1 LSQRK
6 KKPAAEGPDIIP
18 EQVEAEPGAETT
30 EEAAEETS
38 EAVAETVAGQAEELT
53 DPLQGLGQELAAA
66 REEARKNW
74 DLYLRERADLEN
86 ARKRH
91 QRDREE
97 AIRFANDRLLKE
109 MIPVLDNLER
119 AVGHCEQ
126 GTDDSQGLL
135 EGVNMTISQ
144 FRKVLEAFGIK
155 PINAVGEEFDP
166 NLHQAMG
173 HLESKDQAPNT
184 VVSEFQKGY
193 LLHDRLLRPSLVM
206 VAKAPTAETQDRD
219 GESREA

>member
-1 LSQRK
+1 MAK
-6 KKPAAEGPDIIP
+6 KSKKTAAPEPENVTKSAQEIPAG
-18 EQVEAEPGAETT
+18 ETT
-30 EEAAEETS
+30 EP
-38 EAVAETVAGQAEELT
+38 V
-53 DPLQGLGQELAAA
+53 DPLFELQNEVAAA
-66 REEARKNW
+66 KAEASKNW

-91 QRDREE
+91 QREKED

-119 AVGHCEQ
+119 AVEHAGQAGVEN
-126 GTDDSQGLL
+126 QGLL

-144 FRKVLEAFGIK
+144 FRKALEDFGVK
-155 PINAVGEEFDP
+155 PIKAIGDVFDP

-173 HLESKDQAPNT
+173 QVESAEQAPNT
-184 VVSEFQKGY
+184 VVTEFQKGY

-206 VAKAPTAETQDRD
+206 VAKAPVNAATDQKTDDASPAGT
-219 GESREA
+219 

>member
-1 LSQRK
+1 MAK
-6 KKPAAEGPDIIP
+6 KKKNKDTTEP
-18 EQVEAEPGAETT
+18 ELATEAPGQTADEAEVEIA
-30 EEAAEETS
+30 EEAP
-38 EAVAETVAGQAEELT
+38 L
-53 DPLQGLGQELAAA
+53 DPIEKLKQEISSAN
-66 REEARKNW
+66 EEARKNW

-91 QRDREE
+91 QREREE

-119 AVGHCEQ
+119 AVDHADQ
-126 GTDDSQGLL
+126 GNDDNQGLL
-135 EGVNMTISQ
+135 EGVNMTINQ
-144 FRKVLEAFGIK
+144 FRKALEDFGVK
-155 PINAVGEEFDP
+155 GINAIGAAFDP

-173 HLESKDQAPNT
+173 QVESGEHAPNT

-206 VAKAPTAETQDRD
+206 VAKVPEEKAVNDSDEQDTN
-219 GESREA
+219 EK

>member
-1 LSQRK
+1 LAK
-6 KKPAAEGPDIIP
+6 KKQTPASEKPETTA
-18 EQVEAEPGAETT
+18 EQVEETPDEEIAGT
-30 EEAAEETS
+30 AEEAA
-38 EAVAETVAGQAEELT
+38 
-53 DPLQGLGQELAAA
+53 DPLQELKQEIENAKQ
-66 REEARKNW
+66 EASKNW

-119 AVGHCEQ
+119 AVGHAEQ
-126 GTDDSQGLL
+126 GEDDNQGLL

-144 FRKVLEAFGIK
+144 FRKVLEDFGVK
-155 PINAVGEEFDP
+155 PINALGADFDP

-173 HLESKDQAPNT
+173 QVESEDQAPNT

-193 LLHDRLLRPSLVM
+193 LLNDRLLRPSLVM
-206 VAKAPTAETQDRD
+206 VAKAPSGETNEQ
-219 GESREA
+219 GSKINEEE

>member
-1 LSQRK
+1 LAK
-6 KKPAAEGPDIIP
+6 KKQTPASEKPETTA
-18 EQVEAEPGAETT
+18 EQVEETPGEEIAGTA
-30 EEAAEETS
+30 EEAA
-38 EAVAETVAGQAEELT
+38 
-53 DPLQGLGQELAAA
+53 DPLQELKQEIENAKQ
-66 REEARKNW
+66 EASKNW

-119 AVGHCEQ
+119 AVGHAEQ
-126 GTDDSQGLL
+126 GEDDNQGLL

-144 FRKVLEAFGIK
+144 FRKVLEDFGVK
-155 PINAVGEEFDP
+155 PINALGADFDP

-173 HLESKDQAPNT
+173 QVESEDQAPNT

-193 LLHDRLLRPSLVM
+193 LLNDRLLRPSLVM
-206 VAKAPTAETQDRD
+206 VAKAPSGETNEQ
-219 GESREA
+219 GSKMNEEE

>member
-1 LSQRK
+1 MAKRK
-6 KKPAAEGPDIIP
+6 KPS
-18 EQVEAEPGAETT
+18 
-30 EEAAEETS
+30 AAEEQDRNADQVVEEQNEPES
-38 EAVAETVAGQAEELT
+38 DEALTEATEAET
-53 DPLQGLGQELAAA
+53 DPLQELKQEVEEA
-66 REEARKNW
+66 REEAKKNW

-109 MIPVLDNLER
+109 MVPVLDNLER
-119 AVGHCEQ
+119 AVGHAEQ
-126 GTDDSQGLL
+126 GNDDSQGLL
-135 EGVNMTISQ
+135 EGVNMTINQ
-144 FRKVLEAFGIK
+144 FRKVLEDFGVK
-155 PINAVGEEFDP
+155 PINALGEDFDP

-173 HLESKDQAPNT
+173 QVESQEQAPNT

-206 VAKAPTAETQDRD
+206 VAKAPT
-219 GESREA
+219 GEKEDQGTEITEE

>member
-1 LSQRK
+1 MAK
-6 KKPAAEGPDIIP
+6 KKKNKDTTEPELATEAP
-18 EQVEAEPGAETT
+18 EQTADEAEVEIA
-30 EEAAEETS
+30 EEAP
-38 EAVAETVAGQAEELT
+38 L
-53 DPLQGLGQELAAA
+53 DPIEKLKQEISSAN
-66 REEARKNW
+66 EEARKNW

-91 QRDREE
+91 QREREE

-119 AVGHCEQ
+119 AVDHADQ
-126 GTDDSQGLL
+126 GNDDNQGLL
-135 EGVNMTISQ
+135 EGVNMTINQ
-144 FRKVLEAFGIK
+144 FRKALEDFGVK
-155 PINAVGEEFDP
+155 GINAIGAAFDP

-173 HLESKDQAPNT
+173 QVESGEHAPNT

-206 VAKAPTAETQDRD
+206 VAKAPEEKAVNDSDEQDTN
-219 GESREA
+219 EK

>member
-1 LSQRK
+1 LAKKDRK
-6 KKPAAEGPDIIP
+6 QDIP
-18 EQVEAEPGAETT
+18 EPKTTSDSAQQAPLEET
-30 EEAAEETS
+30 EEP
-38 EAVAETVAGQAEELT
+38 T
-53 DPLQGLGQELAAA
+53 DPLLELQDELVAAKT
-66 REEARKNW
+66 EASKNW

-119 AVGHCEQ
+119 AVEHAASGV
-126 GTDDSQGLL
+126 DDTQGLL
-135 EGVNMTISQ
+135 EGVNMTINQ
-144 FRKVLEAFGIK
+144 FRKAIEDFGVK
-155 PINAVGEEFDP
+155 PISAIGAAFDP

-173 HLESKDQAPNT
+173 HMESTEQAPNT
-184 VVSEFQKGY
+184 VVTEFQKGY

-206 VAKAPTAETQDRD
+206 VAKAPT
-219 GESREA
+219 GEKSARQADDSSATDE

>member
-1 LSQRK
+1 LAK
-6 KKPAAEGPDIIP
+6 KKQKPASEKPETIA
-18 EQVEAEPGAETT
+18 EQVEETPGEEIAGTA
-30 EEAAEETS
+30 EEAA
-38 EAVAETVAGQAEELT
+38 
-53 DPLQGLGQELAAA
+53 DPLQELKLEIENAKQEAS
-66 REEARKNW
+66 KNW

-119 AVGHCEQ
+119 AVGHAEQ
-126 GTDDSQGLL
+126 GEDDNQGLL

-144 FRKVLEAFGIK
+144 FRKVLEDFGVK
-155 PINAVGEEFDP
+155 PINALGADFDP

-173 HLESKDQAPNT
+173 QVESEDQAPNT

-193 LLHDRLLRPSLVM
+193 LLNDRLLRPSLVM
-206 VAKAPTAETQDRD
+206 VAKAPSGETNEQ
-219 GESREA
+219 GSKINEEE